1 MTKLRTALLT
11 LSAVALAACGGGSD
25 SSPSLPARTARGAI
39 TAVNATSITVNG
51 IQLSTQGAVVKTD
64 DNPSVSD
71 LREGTVVRVDGTFD
85 DRGGRAS
92 EIRIEHQL
100 EGRVDGKG
108 TDFVVV
114 GGARV
119 QVDDTVHYDDRI
131 SGFDAIGV
139 GSMVAVSGVPVA
151 PTGTDDKGGLR
162 ASRVDVSLFGD
173 DQRVD
178 VKGFVSNLVPGT
190 SFELRLSPDATSYY
204 AVDASGATA
213 DGAYADGSYV
223 EVRTSTP
230 PAAGSPPVIAS
241 MVATTIHVEDRL
253 GGRAEFEV
261 EGYVTSVAG
270 DDFYVDAVPVHV
282 SASTRYELGVKA
294 DLAVG
299 VKVEAE
305 GRLDASGVLQARKV
319 SFRPGVRITA
329 VVAGYTGT
337 DLTLLGIPVQVPSY
351 VDDRTGGTLA
361 DGMRV
366 EIRGTPKADG
376 SGIVALRITEESPDA
391 RVFLRAV
398 ATAKNEAARQF
409 TVFGFTVTGGSYHYD
424 RNGDGAKEQNVP
436 ASEFFSKVAPGR
448 TVLKVRADTAGDV
461 NGLAWTAD
469 EVEIED

>member
-1 MTKLRTALLT
+1 
-11 LSAVALAACGGGSD
+11 
-25 SSPSLPARTARGAI
+25 
-39 TAVNATSITVNG
+39 
-51 IQLSTQGAVVKTD
+51 
-64 DNPSVSD
+64 
-71 LREGTVVRVDGTFD
+71 
-85 DRGGRAS
+85 
-92 EIRIEHQL
+92 
-100 EGRVDGKG
+100 
-108 TDFVVV
+108 
-114 GGARV
+114 
-119 QVDDTVHYDDRI
+119 
-131 SGFDAIGV
+131 
-139 GSMVAVSGVPVA
+139 
-151 PTGTDDKGGLR
+151 
-162 ASRVDVSLFGD
+162 
-173 DQRVD
+173 VD
-178 VKGFVSNLVPGT
+178 VKGFVSNLVAGT

-223 EVRTSTP
+223 EVRTSAAPVAGAP
-230 PAAGSPPVIAS
+230 PIIAS

-253 GGRAEFEV
+253 GGRRAEFEV

-270 DDFYVDAVPVHV
+270 DDLYVDAVPVHV

-305 GRLDASGVLQARKV
+305 GRLDASGVLQARKI

-329 VVAGYTGT
+329 VVAGYTGS

-361 DGMRV
+361 NGMRV

-376 SGIVALRITEESPDA
+376 SGIVALRITEESADP

-424 RNGDGAKEQNVP
+424 RNGDGTKEPNVP
-436 ASEFFSKVAPGR
+436 ASEFFSKVEPGR
-448 TVLKVRADTAGDV
+448 TVLKVRADTAADV